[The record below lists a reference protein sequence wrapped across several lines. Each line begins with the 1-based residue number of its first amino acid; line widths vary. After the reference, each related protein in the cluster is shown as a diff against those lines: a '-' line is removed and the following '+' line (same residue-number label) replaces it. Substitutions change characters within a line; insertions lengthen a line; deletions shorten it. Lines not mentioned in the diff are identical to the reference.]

1 VVHDAAGGV
10 LSRASNKVE
19 AFNLAGVLRIG
30 GVTSE
35 AEVNATLGAPRKLR
49 SNLAVSDVTVA
60 GQTVGVTDK
69 GLVVAGTTVPLPADD
84 RLAQVLRDQDV
95 TVAYVKSERT
105 ADAITS
111 AGLRVTTR
119 RAVPGLPEPVQMS
132 YLFGRAHASATA
144 GRDTG
149 DSTAVAPAPPLQP
162 PASGARTGASAPLG
176 SSAAGAAADAPP
188 VAAPTVAAA
197 GTTLSSPALRR
208 TGALRVDG
216 AWYLVLIL
224 GGVVMTVCA
233 CLLRLFGVRGL
244 WA

>member
-176 SSAAGAAADAPP
+176 SSRRPTRRRAAGGGRRNHA
-188 VAAPTVAAA
+188 VLA
-197 GTTLSSPALRR
+197 GTAPDGRAPRRRCLVPRAHPGRSGDDRVRLLASALR
-208 TGALRVDG
+208 G
-216 AWYLVLIL
+216 
-224 GGVVMTVCA
+224 
-233 CLLRLFGVRGL
+233 
-244 WA
+244 